1 MFVVVVSEV
10 WRTAFFNSLLIV
22 QGDYNIHYV
31 LVLSLFNHALYISNT
46 YSQVFGWTDSTIMQ
60 FALWGCLDFPIF
72 FLPAAILLTYSL
84 RGSVVFVILIP
95 QNSTYWNISH
105 FFVLKSWCLF
115 VWSCLTIIHP
125 QVAGSGC
132 MALGAGLRSL
142 PFFFPNLQPHFT
154 LLCHLGS
161 SLHFLSKD
169 YQPVAWWNN

>member
-95 QNSTYWNISH
+95 QNSTHWNISH
-105 FFVLKSWCLF
+105 FFVPKSWCLF
-115 VWSCLTIIHP
+115 VLSTHRWQAPVVWLLEPVLEAFPSSFQTSNLT
-125 QVAGSGC
+125 S
-132 MALGAGLRSL
+132 R
-142 PFFFPNLQPHFT
+142 FF
-154 LLCHLGS
+154 
-161 SLHFLSKD
+161 
-169 YQPVAWWNN
+169 AI

>member
-1 MFVVVVSEV
+1 MFEVSEV
-10 WRTAFFNSLLIV
+10 WKTAFFNSLLIV

-31 LVLSLFNHALYISNT
+31 LVLPLFNHALYNSKT

-105 FFVLKSWCLF
+105 FFVLKS
-115 VWSCLTIIHP
+115 
-125 QVAGSGC
+125 
-132 MALGAGLRSL
+132 
-142 PFFFPNLQPHFT
+142 
-154 LLCHLGS
+154 
-161 SLHFLSKD
+161 
-169 YQPVAWWNN
+169 